1 VLQPLTADQQ
11 AIAADPEYHQLAQR
25 MARRFGQ
32 RYPVLADE
40 YESEAL
46 VALCRAAQTF
56 TGSDTTGFREYASA
70 VIWADLIDLQ
80 RDWSPRGYR
89 KSPSPR
95 PRVHSLTSTVPHPD
109 HPNLRVALGATLAA
123 DEESVGWSEESHQE
137 VERLMRA
144 LHTQQA
150 LVLRTLYG
158 RAGAE
163 TCPKAARVLGLSR
176 SRVQDLH
183 ATALCLLRGAVG
195 SAG

>member
-89 KSPSPR
+89 KSRESTAPR
-95 PRVHSLTSTVPHPD
+95 
-109 HPNLRVALGATLAA
+109 AFA
-123 DEESVGWSEESHQE
+123 DERYRILTIPTSGSRWAPRSPPTRSRSAGRRSRTRRWSGSCGHCTLS
-137 VERLMRA
+137 RLSFCAPSTAAPAPRR
-144 LHTQQA
+144 
-150 LVLRTLYG
+150 VLR
-158 RAGAE
+158 RHE
-163 TCPKAARVLGLSR
+163 C
-176 SRVQDLH
+176 
-183 ATALCLLRGAVG
+183 
-195 SAG
+195 SA